1 MSPARP
7 TRAAAVIVAA
17 GASSRFLR
25 GARAGETQPRKPFLP
40 LCGRTVLELCCSA
53 FDAVEGVREIVLVVR
68 SEDLEA
74 TERLRRSSSALRKV
88 AALVEGGEERTDSV
102 RAGVEALAREVE
114 LIAVHDA
121 ARPLI
126 EPRTIEAALRVAAR
140 AGAALVA
147 TPVRDTIKTSA
158 TGEKAE
164 STLDRSV
171 LWAAQT
177 PQVFRSALLRELL
190 ERALAEGLKPTD
202 EAALHERF
210 VGPIPIVEGEPTNL
224 KITTP
229 GDLVLA
235 EAILRERREN
245 ERR

>member
-1 MSPARP
+1 
-7 TRAAAVIVAA
+7 VIVAA

-25 GARAGETQPRKPFLP
+25 RTQAADSPRKPFLE
-40 LCGRTVLELCCSA
+40 LCGSTVLELACRA
-53 FDAVEGVREIVLVVR
+53 FDVVEEVRDVVVVVR
-68 SEDLEA
+68 ADDLGA
-74 TERLRRSSSALRKV
+74 VERLRQTASALRKV
-88 AALVEGGEERTDSV
+88 TAIVEGGAERTDSV
-102 RAGVEALAREVE
+102 RAGVDALPREAE
-114 LIAVHDA
+114 LVAVHDA

-147 TPVRDTIKTSA
+147 TPVRDTIKTSS
-158 TGEKAE
+158 TGETAE
-164 STLDRSV
+164 GTLDRSV

-177 PQVFRSALLRELL
+177 PQVFRAALLRELL
-190 ERALAEGLKPTD
+190 ERARAEDLKPTD

-210 VGPIPIVEGEPTNL
+210 VGPIPLVEGEATNL

-235 EAILRERREN
+235 EAILRARE
-245 ERR
+245 EGESR